1 MGQREKGGCGNER
14 REKRKKREVTVGEV
28 MKGKSGGRCGLEEE
42 RSGEEEEEGLEESRG
57 RTWT

>member
-1 MGQREKGGCGNER
+1 MA
-14 REKRKKREVTVGEV
+14 VGEV
-28 MKGKSGGRCGLEEE
+28 MKEKSGGRCGLEEE